1 MTKDPKN
8 KLIVIAEDSLTQ
20 AENVK
25 YILES
30 KGYRVACGRNGKE
43 ALKLVEEQI
52 PDLVISD
59 IIMPEMNGYE
69 LCKSIKTNNDLK
81 NVPVILLTSL
91 ADTEDVLKGL
101 ECGADNYIIKPFSDE
116 HLILRIRSILT
127 EDKKAGEEKKIQEE
141 IDILF
146 EGKKYFFNS
155 TKFKILNML
164 LSTYEGAVQKT
175 RKLEETQYTLN
186 ELRNSLEHKV
196 KERTQDLQ
204 QKIHERQTIESAIT
218 ESEKKYRHL
227 VENAMIGVFSLSVDG
242 LILFANKALTTL
254 LNNQTGKELL
264 SNTFQSFCH
273 HSGEYDHFLKLLNQD
288 GQVVDYESELITES
302 GEIKS
307 VIINARLREDNI
319 SGILLDITERKKI
332 IEKEQKYQEE
342 LKIAKEKAEESDRVK
357 SAFLSNMSHEIR
369 TPLNAISGFSC
380 LLCDPD
386 LTGGNKKEF
395 IHRITDGCDTLLN
408 LINNILDLAKLEAGK
423 IKLNKRKSLLNKL
436 LETMYSLYLNGM
448 EKQGKSHLSFKLLKT
463 SPDENFTI
471 ITDPDRIFQV
481 LSNLIDNALKFTEN
495 GSVDFGYEIRDD
507 QLLFFVKDTGPGI
520 SEAQKKI
527 IFERFR
533 KAEESKT
540 KLYGGAGLGLAIC
553 NRLVQLME
561 GEIWVES
568 EPGQGASFFFTVPF
582 VLSEL
587 VKDVEQKNKPPIH
600 EQSLKGKKILV
611 AEDNHLNYQLI
622 EAFLAGT
629 DLNIAWAKDGK
640 EAFDYCKSSG
650 DVDMVL
656 MDLRMPVMDGFE
668 ATKKIRNINKDL
680 PVVAV
685 TAFAISEEKERAEET
700 GFTDYLTKPVNR
712 EKLVQTIHKYIFR
725 G

>member
-25 YILES
+25 YILER
-30 KGYRVACGRNGKE
+30 KGYRVACGKNGRE

-59 IIMPEMNGYE
+59 IIMPEMDGYE

-116 HLILRIRSILT
+116 HLISRIRSSLT

-155 TKFKILNML
+155 TKFQILNML

-186 ELRNSLEHKV
+186 ELRNSLENKV
-196 KERTQDLQ
+196 KERTQDLL
-204 QKIHERQTIESAIT
+204 QKINERQTIESAIT
-218 ESEKKYRHL
+218 ISEKKYRDL

-264 SNTFQSFCH
+264 SYSFRSFCH
-273 HSGEYDHFLKLLNQD
+273 HTDEYDHFLKLLNQD

-319 SGILLDITERKKI
+319 SGILLDITDHKKL
-332 IEKEQKYQEE
+332 IEQEKKYQEE
-342 LKIAKEKAEESDRVK
+342 LRIAKEKAEESDRLK

-369 TPLNAISGFSC
+369 TPLNAVTGFSC
-380 LLCDPD
+380 LLPDPD
-386 LTGGNKKEF
+386 LTGENKKEF
-395 IHRITDGCDTLLN
+395 VHRIAKSCDVLLN
-408 LINNILDLAKLEAGK
+408 LINNILDLSKLEAGK
-423 IKLNKRKSLLNKL
+423 IKLNGRKCQLNKF
-436 LETMYSLYLNGM
+436 LENIYSLYLNGM
-448 EKQGKSHLSFKLLKT
+448 AKQDKSNLSFKLIKANSDDT
-463 SPDENFTI
+463 FTVI
-471 ITDPDRIFQV
+471 ADPDRIFQV
-481 LSNLIDNALKFTEN
+481 LSNLIDNAFKFTEN
-495 GSVDFGYEIRDD
+495 GSVGFGYKIRDD
-507 QLLFFVKDTGPGI
+507 HLLFFVEDTGPGL
-520 SEAQKKI
+520 SEAQRKI

-553 NRLVQLME
+553 NKLVQLM
-561 GEIWVES
+561 GGKIWVES

-582 VLSEL
+582 VLADIE
-587 VKDVEQKNKPPIH
+587 KDTGQMKKIPIH
-600 EQSLKGKKILV
+600 EGSLKGKKILI
-611 AEDNHLNYQLI
+611 AEDNQMNYQLI
-622 EAFLAGT
+622 EAFLHGM
-629 DLNIAWAKDGK
+629 DLNIVWAKDGK
-640 EAFDYCKSSG
+640 EAFDYCKSTG

-656 MDLRMPVMDGFE
+656 MDLRMPVMDGFQ
-668 ATKKIRNINKDL
+668 ATQQIRNINKDL

-685 TAFAISEEKERAEET
+685 TAFAISEEKERAEEA

-712 EKLVQTIHKYIFR
+712 EKLVQTIHKYIFK